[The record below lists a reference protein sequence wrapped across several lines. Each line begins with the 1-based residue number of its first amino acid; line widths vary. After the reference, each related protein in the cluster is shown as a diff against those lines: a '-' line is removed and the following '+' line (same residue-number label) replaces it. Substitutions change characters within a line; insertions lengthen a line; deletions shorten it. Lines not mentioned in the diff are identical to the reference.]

1 MKQGSQPSVTQPL
14 VTQPLVTQPAD
25 TRPLGGPDPFPFLG
39 RSRESAA
46 LRRVLHDARRRAG
59 AAAIVRG
66 EAGIGKTR
74 LLGEALA
81 HAEEEGFQVLSGATD
96 ELASDRPL
104 GALIEAFG
112 LHADSADPERAEI
125 GRLITGEASRL
136 VPHSPV
142 VVDLGFRII
151 DESVALLERLAAD
164 RPVVVAFEDLHWADP
179 STLRAVRA
187 IGRALPH
194 LPVALLITL
203 RPVPE
208 GPELARVIDELC
220 SHGAAQLALGAL
232 DDPAVIALAEAV
244 AGAPPGTVLSGQL
257 SWAAGNPLFVIE
269 LVSALREQGSLALRQ
284 GRADVADLSLPQTL
298 PLTILRRVSF
308 LPQATLD
315 VLRVAAVLGRE
326 FSVAELA
333 MVTGHSAVMLVPEL
347 DGALRAGLLAESPL
361 GLAFRHELM
370 REAIYHDITP
380 ALRQGLHRE
389 VARALTAAGSPV
401 SRVADHLFL
410 GASAADPEA
419 RRWLR
424 QAASEAAPR
433 SLPVAVKLCERA
445 FQLTGA
451 DDPDREAVAAEL
463 APLLLQTGRPK
474 DAEQVAREVLA
485 RGPRAAHE
493 VVLRRALG
501 EVLWAIGWLEPAVAE
516 LEAAARVPGVSDDDR
531 AGSLALAANIRLF
544 LGDPH
549 GACAQAQQ
557 ATAVGPHDDFATCLA
572 FQTLALAC
580 QARGEV
586 TEAVQLAHRAVEVAT
601 RSHDPRVGHLHPQL
615 YLGLTLLD
623 ADRRGDALAA
633 LQGGRQLDE
642 RRGNVM
648 WLPLHHAML
657 AVHQFTGGDLTDAW
671 AEAEAGL
678 VLADELGTR
687 LHAPLLHGVAAL
699 VALHRGDIAAGEA
712 RMLDAV
718 TEFRAAVSQ
727 DWQLTAV
734 AEGIRTAGARW
745 PLEWGLWIQALLCEA
760 RGDTGQARA
769 LLEDAWELAAPLRF
783 FLSYRF
789 LGPDLV
795 RLAVAAGDL
804 ERAAAV
810 AQEVAEGAQRSGVAG
825 ATGAALRCQGLVDDD
840 PAVLLAAVQA
850 YRQVPPT
857 MELAL
862 ACEDAG
868 AALCRASRVTEAVS
882 VLDDAL
888 DFYLRTN
895 AQRGVARVEA
905 ALRTLGVRRR
915 RAGRARRRSVGWES
929 LTDSELGVARL
940 AAEGLTNRQI
950 GDRLFI
956 SRRTVGTHL
965 THMFQKLG
973 INSRAQLAA
982 EVARRRLQR

>member
-1 MKQGSQPSVTQPL
+1 
-14 VTQPLVTQPAD
+14 
-25 TRPLGGPDPFPFLG
+25 
-39 RSRESAA
+39 
-46 LRRVLHDARRRAG
+46 
-59 AAAIVRG
+59 
-66 EAGIGKTR
+66 
-74 LLGEALA
+74 
-81 HAEEEGFQVLSGATD
+81 
-96 ELASDRPL
+96 
-104 GALIEAFG
+104 
-112 LHADSADPERAEI
+112 
-125 GRLITGEASRL
+125 
-136 VPHSPV
+136 
-142 VVDLGFRII
+142 
-151 DESVALLERLAAD
+151 
-164 RPVVVAFEDLHWADP
+164 
-179 STLRAVRA
+179 
-187 IGRALPH
+187 
-194 LPVALLITL
+194 
-203 RPVPE
+203 
-208 GPELARVIDELC
+208 
-220 SHGAAQLALGAL
+220 
-232 DDPAVIALAEAV
+232 
-244 AGAPPGTVLSGQL
+244 
-257 SWAAGNPLFVIE
+257 
-269 LVSALREQGSLALRQ
+269 
-284 GRADVADLSLPQTL
+284 
-298 PLTILRRVSF
+298 
-308 LPQATLD
+308 
-315 VLRVAAVLGRE
+315 
-326 FSVAELA
+326 
-333 MVTGHSAVMLVPEL
+333 
-347 DGALRAGLLAESPL
+347 
-361 GLAFRHELM
+361 
-370 REAIYHDITP
+370 
-380 ALRQGLHRE
+380 
-389 VARALTAAGSPV
+389 
-401 SRVADHLFL
+401 
-410 GASAADPEA
+410 
-419 RRWLR
+419 
-424 QAASEAAPR
+424 
-433 SLPVAVKLCERA
+433 LPVAVKLCERA